1 MTNVRLHNSGDI
13 VKVMVIVFRGKGLQ
27 TEREK
32 LVEQQLYAEPQRCLK
47 RPKSKSSF
55 ILSTCHRIIQ
65 QAPSFKLWLV
75 LWKQQLR
82 VLHHHQ
88 VNQTLSHLDGA
99 VQRGIVQLLELRPDV
114 LQVELRPSHHDSGQ
128 SRLISSA
135 ALTTTRARLYCAV
148 DTETPSYLYLK
159 LLLLLQKVLVT
170 C

>member
-1 MTNVRLHNSGDI
+1 M
-13 VKVMVIVFRGKGLQ
+13 
-27 TEREK
+27 
-32 LVEQQLYAEPQRCLK
+32 EQQLYAEPQRCLK
-47 RPKSKSSF
+47 RPKSKYSF
-55 ILSTCHRIIQ
+55 ILSMCYRIIQ

-82 VLHHHQ
+82 VLHHHHHQ
-88 VNQTLSHLDGA
+88 VNQTLPHLDGA
-99 VQRGIVQLLELRPDV
+99 VQRGIIQLLELRPDV

-135 ALTTTRARLYCAV
+135 ALTTTRACLYFAV